1 MLTVSQVYE
10 SLSVFDAAVTPRLQK
25 ESKEELD
32 VSGRCTLVHSH
43 QGMSAAAFPRRHGFP
58 VLALVWDLVLGVRV
72 FKVA

>member
-10 SLSVFDAAVTPRLQK
+10 SLSVFDAAVTPPLQK

-43 QGMSAAAFPRRHGFP
+43 QGMSAARRYGFP

-72 FKVA
+72 FKAA